1 MTDRTPTPD
10 PTPAGA
16 GPRPASVWRSL
27 LDTPVL
33 VGAGVPWLA
42 PASLDHVGDPDGER
56 VHLLRGGASLV
67 PRLAR
72 GHLRVRGADRV
83 DFLHGQLTQDVR
95 SLAPGAAAD
104 GLLLDHR
111 GRPQAALTVVARR
124 DDLYVSVDDGHGP
137 RVASSL
143 EAHVVFDQVEI
154 DDVAEGVVGARGL
167 TAFTLV
173 VGSRASARA
182 LLAAAFPAWSDD
194 LPAAG
199 AVASAPAGAGDAPST
214 ALLRATEVGPLTAV
228 DVTLLAADLPEV
240 VARAVAAGVR
250 PVGERAWTAARVAF
264 GLATVRGE
272 GRAGLP
278 QETGLGGRVHPRK
291 GCYLGQEIMARV
303 EARGRL
309 HRGLVAL
316 ELDGPPPALGVAEGW
331 HVAVSGGT
339 TVGTL
344 GSAAP
349 APDGVGWRALAS
361 VRHDAPEGVPWV
373 VRADGEVPRVG
384 PAEVGARRRDP

>member
-1 MTDRTPTPD
+1 
-10 PTPAGA
+10 
-16 GPRPASVWRSL
+16 

-42 PASLDHVGDPDGER
+42 PAALDHVGDPDGER
-56 VHLLRGGASLV
+56 VHLLTGGAALV

-83 DFLHGQLTQDVR
+83 DFLHGQLSGDVR
-95 SLAPGAAAD
+95 SLASGRAVD

-111 GRPQAALTVVARR
+111 GRPQAGGRVTARP
-124 DDLYVSVDDGHGP
+124 DDLYVSVDDGHAP
-137 RVASSL
+137 TVIASL

-154 DDVAEGVVGARGL
+154 DDVAEGAVGERGL
-167 TAFTLV
+167 TTFTLTV
-173 VGSRASARA
+173 LGRAEARA
-182 LLAAAFPAWSDD
+182 LLADGFPGFEGE
-194 LPAAG
+194 LPGDG
-199 AVASAPAGAGDAPST
+199 AVVGVGVVAGDRAPSSS
-214 ALLRATEVGPLTAV
+214 ALLRVTDVGPLTVVDVTALAV
-228 DVTLLAADLPEV
+228 DVPDV
-240 VARAVAAGVR
+240 VTRLITAGVR

-264 GLATVRGE
+264 GAATVRGE

-278 QETGLGGRVHPRK
+278 QETGLGARVHPRK

-309 HRGLVAL
+309 HRGLTTLA
-316 ELDGPPPALGVAEGW
+316 LDGPPPALGAASGW
-331 HVAVSGGT
+331 TVSVLGGS

-349 APDGVGWRALAS
+349 APDGVGWWALAS

-373 VRADGEVPRVG
+373 VRPDGDVPVVG
-384 PAEVGARRRDP
+384 PTEVGARRRDA